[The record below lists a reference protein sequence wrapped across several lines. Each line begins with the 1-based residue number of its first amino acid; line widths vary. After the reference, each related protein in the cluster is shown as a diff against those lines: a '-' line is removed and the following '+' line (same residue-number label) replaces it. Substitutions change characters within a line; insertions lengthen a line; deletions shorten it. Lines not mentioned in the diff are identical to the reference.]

1 MALDPSK
8 KLDIKK
14 LLKGLEK
21 YRPRRR
27 GWTWRAPGGK
37 QLGPF
42 SYEQCSEPLKAGQAL
57 ASAPAFGGIDPQP
70 DCVITTEIASG
81 RLEDDIRRMRMAAW
95 HGADHIMVIRT
106 LGQSHFDGLIEGTPE
121 GVGGVPITRKQLR
134 ATRKALDLIEDEVGR
149 PINFHSYVS
158 GVAGPEIAV
167 LFAEEGVNGAHQDPQ
182 YNVLYRN
189 VNMLRS
195 YVDAAEAKGIM
206 AWAGMLQIDGAHN
219 ANATA
224 SEAWRIAPELL
235 VQHVIN
241 SLFSLKVGMRKDL
254 IALSTVPPTAP
265 PAPKL
270 RLDLPYAVALRDLF
284 AGFRFR
290 AQQNTRYATADE
302 PQTDA
307 LHFLD
312 TLISRLTSADL
323 QSTITCDEA
332 RHVPWHVN
340 NVRAVDTAK
349 ETLVGLDGLSGMV
362 KLDRS
367 GPLGAAAREITER
380 AVLFLE
386 EMVEAG
392 GYFKAVE
399 AGFFVDGGLYPERA
413 GDGIRRELAGGVG
426 AGTVIR
432 REPEYLAP
440 VCAHFGENHLPG
452 EKGSGVF
459 SRNGP
464 VGCCAEKTPDPFSL
478 KPCALIGGCTLC
490 NPEKIVYID
499 ELDPEDNVAHRLAA
513 VGRPASIMPEAEWA
527 RDGLVSVS
535 MFFPEPEETARAAA
549 LALAE
554 RMGLADAAVIHS
566 AVMHPAEGTLVE
578 VKGRVTRGLSRS
590 GLKLEAKPEVLTPE
604 EITAFV
610 RARGLKAVAGTLGN
624 DEHSAGLREILDIK
638 HGGIEKFG
646 FACRNLGTSVPP
658 GKLVDAAVE
667 FGAQVLLAST
677 IVSHGE
683 VHRAN
688 LSKLHQLCVE
698 KGVRD
703 RLLLV
708 GGGPQVTDEL
718 ARECGLD
725 AGFGRGTKGLDV
737 ASLIV
742 NRLRADR

>member
-1 MALDPSK
+1 MSLQPDK

-27 GWTWRAPGGK
+27 GWTWRAPGGS
-37 QLGPF
+37 QFGPF
-42 SYEQCSEPLKAGQAL
+42 TYEQCSEPLKAGQAL
-57 ASAPAFGGIDPQP
+57 ASAPAFGGIDPQS

-81 RLEDDIRRMRMAAW
+81 RFEDDIRRMRMAAW

-149 PINFHSYVS
+149 PVNFHSYVS

-235 VQHVIN
+235 VQHAVN
-241 SLFSLKVGMRKDL
+241 SLFSVKVGMRKDL

-284 AGFRFR
+284 EGYRFR

-349 ETLVGLDGLSGMV
+349 ETLVGLDGLKELV

-399 AGFFVDGGLYPERA
+399 AGFFVDSGLYPERA

-426 AGTVIR
+426 AGTVVR

-440 VCAHFGENHLPG
+440 VCAHFGENHLPADVPG
-452 EKGSGVF
+452 EK
-459 SRNGP
+459 
-464 VGCCAEKTPDPFSL
+464 
-478 KPCALIGGCTLC
+478 PCSLIGGCTLC
-490 NPEKIVYID
+490 DPGKIVYID
-499 ELDPEDNVAHRLAA
+499 ELDPEDNAARRLAA
-513 VGRPASIMPEAEWA
+513 VGRPSSIMPEAEWA

-554 RMGLADAAVIHS
+554 RMNLSDAAVVHS

-590 GLKLEAKPEVLTPE
+590 ALKFEAKPELLPPE
-604 EITAFV
+604 QITAFT
-610 RARGLKAVAGTLGN
+610 RSKGLKAVAGTLGN
-624 DEHSAGLREILDIK
+624 DEHSAGLREIIDIK
-638 HGGIEKFG
+638 HGGLEKFG

-688 LSKLHQLCVE
+688 LSKLAELCVE

-708 GGGPQVTDEL
+708 GGGPQVTDDF

-742 NRLRADR
+742 RRLREAR

>member
-8 KLDIKK
+8 KLDVKK
-14 LLKGLEK
+14 LLRGLEK

-27 GWTWRAPGGK
+27 GWTWRAPGGA

-42 SYEQCSEPLKAGQAL
+42 GYSQCSEPLKAGQAL

-81 RLEDDIRRMRMAAW
+81 RFEDDIRRMRMAAW

-106 LGQSHFDGLIEGTPE
+106 LGQSHFDGLIESTPE
-121 GVGGVPITRKQLR
+121 GVGGVPITRKQVR

-235 VQHVIN
+235 VQHAIN
-241 SLFSLKVGMRKDL
+241 SLFSVKVGMRKDL

-284 AGFRFR
+284 PGYRFR
-290 AQQNTRYATADE
+290 AQQNTRYSTSDE

-349 ETLVGLDGLSGMV
+349 ETLVGLDGLKDLV
-362 KLDRS
+362 KIDRS

-399 AGFFVDGGLYPERA
+399 AGFFVDSGLYPERA

-426 AGTVIR
+426 AGTVVR

-440 VCAHFGENHLPG
+440 VCAHFGENHLPA
-452 EKGSGVF
+452 ELSG
-459 SRNGP
+459 
-464 VGCCAEKTPDPFSL
+464 K
-478 KPCALIGGCTLC
+478 KPCTLIGGCTLC
-490 NPEKIVYID
+490 DHRKIVYID
-499 ELDPEDNVAHRLAA
+499 ELDPEDNVAARLAA
-513 VGRPASIMPEAEWA
+513 VGRPSSIMPEAEWA

-554 RMGLADAAVIHS
+554 RMGLADAAVVHS

-578 VKGRVTRGLSRS
+578 VKGRVTRGINRS
-590 GLKLEAKPEVLTPE
+590 ALKFEAKPELLPPE

-610 RARGLKAVAGTLGN
+610 RSKGLKAVAGTLGN

-703 RLLLV
+703 RILLV
-708 GGGPQVTDEL
+708 GGGPQVTDEF

-742 NRLRADR
+742 RRLRK